1 MFFVMLS
8 GETVAVGTTF
18 EFCQCDFCCACETSL
33 LFDVSG
39 FCATIQ
45 LERQV
50 RFQVQLVLL
59 LRIIARPHLK

>member
-1 MFFVMLS
+1 MRLLQLVQHSSFVSVMF
-8 GETVAVGTTF
+8 AVLVK
-18 EFCQCDFCCACETSL
+18 L

>member
-1 MFFVMLS
+1 MRLLQLVQHSSFVS
-8 GETVAVGTTF
+8 VIFAVLVK
-18 EFCQCDFCCACETSL
+18 L